1 VVSSRPSTPI
11 SLSCVR
17 VAAAGPSCS
26 IALSC
31 LVPHRWRQRV
41 SDERSR
47 TPMAAANSQGW
58 SAGARSA
65 ASATAAD
72 DAVTQTPP
80 FFSGNCACEPGCTGV
95 GALATIPQPPRP
107 KRLVFVPAL
116 VLAGA
121 LIGALPTSCRRF
133 RRPGLCED
141 LLSKLLKAITHRAAS
156 TMSRAALRSAV
167 PTVAVLRW
175 RNPLPSCKGS
185 LCWPRITLCRVIARS
200 PHHNERSPSQK
211 VPG

>member
-1 VVSSRPSTPI
+1 VVSSRPSTPD
-11 SLSCVR
+11 LSFMR
-17 VAAAGPSCS
+17 SRRRRRALLQHR
-26 IALSC
+26 LSC

-58 SAGARSA
+58 SARARSV

-72 DAVTQTPP
+72 DADGADANPP
-80 FFSGNCACEPGCTGV
+80 FVSGNCACEPGCTGV

-121 LIGALPTSCRRF
+121 PIGALPTSCRRF

-156 TMSRAALRSAV
+156 TKSRAALRSAV

-175 RNPLPSCKGS
+175 QSAAVVQRLCMLAQNHPLSCHCTFPTS
-185 LCWPRITLCRVIARS
+185 
-200 PHHNERSPSQK
+200 
-211 VPG
+211 